1 MTDPA
6 TQFTVPAAADAV
18 AAVIGDREFIIQGDR
33 RYTYAQIVERS
44 NRLAAYLHSRGLG
57 CKTER
62 SELAGHEVG
71 QDLLGIYAYNGPE
84 YVEAMLGAWRARV
97 APFNVNYRY
106 VKNELQYLLADSGAT
121 ALLYHAAFAPRVAD
135 VLPYL
140 TNLRVLIQ
148 IADDSGNDL
157 VHGAVDYESIVASGA
172 SQPPP
177 VEPSPDDLYVLY
189 TGGTTGMPKGVLWRA
204 HDIFMT
210 SFGGR
215 SLYTGEV
222 LGSLEEIAKGAAE
235 SPGTKLMVLPPLMH
249 GAAQWAVFTAMN
261 TGQSVV
267 FSSVTRRLDPDD
279 VVATI
284 EREKVMAV
292 TVVGD
297 AMARPLADA
306 FERSEADLS
315 SLAVVANGGALLTP
329 TAKQRLID
337 AKPGLIV
344 VDGVG
349 SSETGA
355 QMSHMSTPGAV
366 STGKFNASPDTSVAA
381 EDLSTILQPGHD
393 GMGWLA
399 QRGYVPLGYKGDA
412 AKTAATFPVIDGVR
426 YSVPGDRARHLADG
440 AIELLGR
447 DSVTINSGGEKIFAE
462 EVETA
467 IASHPSVADVVVS
480 GRPSERWGQ
489 EVVAIVALADGAT
502 ADAQE
507 LIDHAAGV
515 IARYKLPK
523 AVVFRPVIE
532 RSPAGKADYRWAR
545 EQALSEGAKRDT
557 GVEQG
562 VDDRPVR
569 AFDRDL
575 PHTSALEHNEQLAQ
589 SGGVVLDCG
598 PHDFAAVVVD
608 DRHRVII
615 TRQSIPQVTPLTGSI
630 GKVFRA
636 DFKTASS
643 LLSQWR
649 HPRVVPGHD
658 CSFAHCSAL
667 PGAQPCRRSARPGE
681 RWVPQN
687 SCWT

>member
-1 MTDPA
+1 MTRA
-6 TQFTVPAAADAV
+6 TTWSTAPS
-18 AAVIGDREFIIQGDR
+18 I
-33 RYTYAQIVERS
+33 TNRS
-44 NRLAAYLHSRGLG
+44 WR
-57 CKTER
+57 
-62 SELAGHEVG
+62 
-71 QDLLGIYAYNGPE
+71 
-84 YVEAMLGAWRARV
+84 RAR
-97 APFNVNYRY
+97 A
-106 VKNELQYLLADSGAT
+106 
-121 ALLYHAAFAPRVAD
+121 
-135 VLPYL
+135 
-140 TNLRVLIQ
+140 
-148 IADDSGNDL
+148 
-157 VHGAVDYESIVASGA
+157 
-172 SQPPP
+172 QPPP

-545 EQALSEGAKRDT
+545 EQALSEGA
-557 GVEQG
+557 
-562 VDDRPVR
+562 
-569 AFDRDL
+569 
-575 PHTSALEHNEQLAQ
+575 
-589 SGGVVLDCG
+589 
-598 PHDFAAVVVD
+598 
-608 DRHRVII
+608 
-615 TRQSIPQVTPLTGSI
+615 
-630 GKVFRA
+630 
-636 DFKTASS
+636 
-643 LLSQWR
+643 
-649 HPRVVPGHD
+649 
-658 CSFAHCSAL
+658 
-667 PGAQPCRRSARPGE
+667 
-681 RWVPQN
+681 
-687 SCWT
+687 